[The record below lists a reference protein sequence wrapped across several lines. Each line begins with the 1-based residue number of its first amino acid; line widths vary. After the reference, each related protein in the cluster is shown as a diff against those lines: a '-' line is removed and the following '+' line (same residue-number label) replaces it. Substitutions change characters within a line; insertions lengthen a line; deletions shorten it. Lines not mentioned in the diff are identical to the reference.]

1 MVTQIEAADGR
12 KIRLYH
18 KIIVLP
24 ARPPRFCLTRS
35 RPVVTGEAAINHL
48 LRLII
53 NI

>member
-1 MVTQIEAADGR
+1 MVTQIEAAEGR

-24 ARPPRFCLTRS
+24 GNHPAF
-35 RPVVTGEAAINHL
+35 AASLPCPLVSDDAVLNHL